1 MKILNAH
8 IAKNLL
14 FNTGM
19 ALAIL
24 TFVMMSGQFFRAFD
38 LVSRGV
44 SPAILGQFLFYLIPN
59 MLRFTLPLAML
70 VATVLVFSRMSADNE
85 IVAMKAV
92 GISLYQIIAPA
103 LLLSFLLCGLCL
115 WISLSVAP
123 RFRYQADQLRWSA
136 AANSPLAML
145 EPGTFTEIFPNCL
158 MRVGRQSQ
166 GELFDI
172 HIIML
177 DAAGQQV
184 QDITARQGRV
194 DVNQE
199 ERIIELTL
207 QQATV
212 TDMTINGAQ
221 DPSSLRHLN
230 AKSIRIPFDYG
241 TAQDQKKLTRKL
253 KYLDLKMLCGRIGLD
268 SEQGQDVTEHLVE
281 LHSRLSM
288 ALAPFSF
295 LLIGLPFGIRNR
307 RSELSVGI
315 LLCVL
320 LALGFY
326 AFLLCGDALKDQ
338 ARFHPALIIW
348 LPNFLYQIAG
358 LTALRIMG

>member
-8 IAKNLL
+8 ISKNFL
-14 FNTGM
+14 FTTVM
-19 ALAIL
+19 ALGIL
-24 TFVMMSGQFFRAFD
+24 TFVMLSGQFFRAFD

-70 VATVLVFSRMSADNE
+70 VATVLVFSRMSAENE

-92 GISLYQIIAPA
+92 GISLYQIISPA
-103 LLLSFLLCGLCL
+103 LLLSFALCGLCL
-115 WISLSVAP
+115 WVSLFVAP
-123 RFRYQADQLRWSA
+123 RLRYQADQLRWSA

-145 EPGTFTEIFPNCL
+145 EPGAFTEVFPQCL
-158 MRVGRQSQ
+158 MRIGSQ
-166 GELFDI
+166 NRDQLLDV

-177 DAAGQQV
+177 DEDGQQV

-194 DVNQE
+194 DIDPD
-199 ERIIELTL
+199 ERVIELTL

-212 TDMTINGAQ
+212 TDMTITGEQ
-221 DPSSLRHLN
+221 DPSAVRHLN
-230 AKSIRIPFDYG
+230 AESIRIPINYG
-241 TAQDQKKLTRKL
+241 AAQDQKKLTRKL
-253 KYLDLKMLCGRIGLD
+253 KYLDVKMLCGRISLD
-268 SEQGQDVTEHLVE
+268 SQQGLDVTEHLVE

-295 LLIGLPFGIRNR
+295 LLIGLPFGIRSR

-326 AFLLCGDALKDQ
+326 AFLLFGDALKDQ
-338 ARFHPALIIW
+338 PRFHPALIIW
-348 LPNFLYQIAG
+348 LPNFLYQFAG
-358 LTALRIMG
+358 LAAIRVMG